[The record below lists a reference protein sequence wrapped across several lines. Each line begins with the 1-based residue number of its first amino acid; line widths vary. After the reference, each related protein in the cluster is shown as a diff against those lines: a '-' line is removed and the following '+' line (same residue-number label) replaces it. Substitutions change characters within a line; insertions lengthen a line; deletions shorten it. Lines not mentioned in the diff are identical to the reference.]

1 MATDKTRDRFRK
13 GEEYARSLLEAAF
26 PKQSDEVSAPAW
38 EGLPRRAPEELDTL
52 ARAQGAS
59 PAANMDELIGDFWPD
74 DESSDEFIA
83 TIRRWRREGPNDRL
97 PPSL

>member
-1 MATDKTRDRFRK
+1 
-13 GEEYARSLLEAAF
+13 
-26 PKQSDEVSAPAW
+26 
-38 EGLPRRAPEELDTL
+38 
-52 ARAQGAS
+52 
-59 PAANMDELIGDFWPD
+59 LIGDFWPD